1 MAISSHQMIIDFI
14 KLDILDNDLRPLLIA
29 PVFEISPEYVIYVHP
44 DGVFL
49 LYNCKRI

>member
-1 MAISSHQMIIDFI
+1 MIIDFI
-14 KLDILDNDLRPLLIA
+14 KLDILDNDLCPLLIA